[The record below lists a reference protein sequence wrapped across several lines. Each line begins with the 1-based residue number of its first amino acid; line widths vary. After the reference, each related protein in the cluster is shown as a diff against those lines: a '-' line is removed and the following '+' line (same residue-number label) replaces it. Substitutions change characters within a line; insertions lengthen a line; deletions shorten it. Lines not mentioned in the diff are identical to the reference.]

1 MGKFLAILF
10 GLIAVAGGI
19 WLAVA
24 VWWQE
29 FYELVFGFIPPILFF
44 GGLIALIA
52 GISSIKDA
60 KRTKQLE
67 EETEETP
74 EETHEKTPEES
85 PEETPEEAKEE

>member
-1 MGKFLAILF
+1 MGKILAILF
-10 GLIAVAGGI
+10 GLIFVGAGTY
-19 WLAVA
+19 LAIF

-52 GISSIKDA
+52 GISSMKDA

-67 EETEETP
+67 EETEDSLET
-74 EETHEKTPEES
+74 S
-85 PEETPEEAKEE
+85 KEE

>member
-10 GLIAVAGGI
+10 GLIAVGGGI
-19 WLAVA
+19 WLAIA

-29 FYELVFGFIPPILFF
+29 FYELVVGFIPPILFF

-52 GISSIKDA
+52 GISSMKDA

-74 EETHEKTPEES
+74 VEIPQETPV
-85 PEETPEEAKEE
+85 ETPEEAKEE

>member
-10 GLIAVAGGI
+10 GLIAIVGGVF
-19 WLAVA
+19 LAVF

-67 EETEETP
+67 EEIAEETEET
-74 EETHEKTPEES
+74 
-85 PEETPEEAKEE
+85 EEA

>member
-10 GLIAVAGGI
+10 GLIAVAGGVY
-19 WLAVA
+19 LAVY

-52 GISSIKDA
+52 GISSMKDA

-74 EETHEKTPEES
+74 EAA
-85 PEETPEEAKEE
+85 PEEAKEE

>member
-10 GLIAVAGGI
+10 GLGAVAGGAY
-19 WLAVA
+19 LAVF

-52 GISSIKDA
+52 GISSMKDA
-60 KRTKQLE
+60 KRTRQLE

-74 EETHEKTPEES
+74 QEA
-85 PEETPEEAKEE
+85 PEETPEEDKKE

>member
-1 MGKFLAILF
+1 MGKILAILF
-10 GLIAVAGGI
+10 GLIAVAGGVY
-19 WLAVA
+19 LAVF

-52 GISSIKDA
+52 GFSSMKDA

-67 EETEETP
+67 GETEDI
-74 EETHEKTPEES
+74 

>member
-10 GLIAVAGGI
+10 GLIAVAGGAY
-19 WLAVA
+19 LAVY

-52 GISSIKDA
+52 GISSMKDA

-67 EETEETP
+67 EETED
-74 EETHEKTPEES
+74 
-85 PEETPEEAKEE
+85 TPEEAPEEVKEE